1 MNWEAAGTIGEI
13 IGSIAV
19 VVSLIY
25 VSVQIKHANKQSEI
39 DALRHTWDNLN
50 TLCDRLSESVETAS
64 IVNRGRNSLKSLD
77 SNEYLIFEHIHLRL
91 LNTLESWYL
100 QVTQTSKPGAY
111 RDTQIAN
118 IEGIVSGYID
128 HPGTRDLWDTLRPY
142 FEPIAEIVDANL
154 SSSGKK

>member
-25 VSVQIKHANKQSEI
+25 VSLQIKHANRQSEI

-50 TLCDRLSESVETAS
+50 TFCDRLSESVETAS
-64 IVNRGRNSLKSLD
+64 VVTRGRASLKSLD
-77 SNEYLIFEHIHLRL
+77 ENETLIFEHIHLRL

-100 QVTQTSKPGAY
+100 QVTQTSKPGPY
-111 RDTQIAN
+111 RDSQIAN
-118 IEGIVSGYID
+118 LESIVAGYLD
-128 HPGTRDLWDTLRPY
+128 HPGTRDLWGRLRPY
-142 FEPIAEIVDANL
+142 FESIAEIVDANL
-154 SSSGKK
+154 SSGG